1 MVSRAGAVRCTGIPN
16 PALLRLLLRQ
26 RRLRASGPLLESYVK
41 YWTEEYTKC
50 TLVAVKGMCYTWHDT
65 GEALG
70 RPTPHPN
77 KTIA

>member
-1 MVSRAGAVRCTGIPN
+1 MVSRAGAVRCTGISN
-16 PALLRLLLRQ
+16 PALLRLQ
-26 RRLRASGPLLESYVK
+26 FVEEGLRASGPLLESYVK
-41 YWTEEYTKC
+41 YWTEECTKY